1 MENYN
6 NPLAYHH
13 PDVFFS
19 IKDKVILYIYNSFPC
34 PHATHHLLMCLD
46 KFMKPHMQR
55 FIGEC

>member
-46 KFMKPHMQR
+46 KFMKHHMQ
-55 FIGEC
+55 